1 MKNDSA
7 ERLRQLISEGGTY
20 RSLYVNHPDCIYILD
35 LQGQY
40 IDVNPSTERI
50 TGYTLKDLQQL
61 PKHSLFTSKTL
72 EVLETI
78 IENVLTNKA
87 SQTIEV
93 KYKHKQGHFI
103 EAQVTYVPIYDQ
115 EEIVGLFGIA
125 KDVTEQKKIEEVLQD
140 NQESSLK
147 DSDSKLKLIEQL
159 KSVSEQHTLLLNSVS
174 EGIYGINVDGSVN
187 FINPAGSEMLG
198 YLPEELVGHNGHSM
212 IHSIRPDGRH
222 FPAWECPIHRT
233 IRDGRSRYI
242 AEDIFW
248 RKGGSSFLV
257 SYHVNPVI
265 DKGIIRGAVVVFND
279 ITTERE
285 IMKAKES
292 AERLAQEKT
301 EFLTMMSHEIRTPM
315 NGMIGMIDLL
325 RDTELNEEQRG
336 FVDIL
341 HASSYSLLDILNSI
355 LDFSKMEAGQL
366 PIIPEWF
373 NLEKLME
380 NIIELFSPLASSKG
394 LVLQSEISADVPSM
408 VYADPLRVNQVLVNL
423 VGNALKFTET
433 GEVRLC
439 VNLAMAHVSTTMLE
453 FKVVDTGVGIAMD
466 KQDQLFKSFSQL
478 HPVITRKYGGT
489 GLGLAICKQLVELM
503 RGTIS
508 VESEEG
514 AGSTF
519 RIVLPFQTD
528 ETAEESKR

>member
-1 MKNDSA
+1 MKKDSA

-20 RSLYVNHPDCIYILD
+20 RSLYVNHPDCIYIMD

-40 IDVNPSTERI
+40 IDVNPSTEWI
-50 TGYTLKDLQQL
+50 TGYSLEELRQL
-61 PKHSLFTSKTL
+61 PKHSLFTPKTL
-72 EVLETI
+72 DVLEQI
-78 IENVLTNKA
+78 FESVLTNKA

-93 KYKHKQGHFI
+93 NYKHKHGHFI
-103 EAQVTYVPIYDQ
+103 EAQVTYVPILDG
-115 EEIVGLFGIA
+115 EEIVGVFGIA
-125 KDVTEQKKIEEVLQD
+125 RDVTELKKIEEILQD
-140 NQESSLK
+140 SEGAPSK
-147 DSDSKLKLIEQL
+147 DSNSKLQMIEQL

-174 EGIYGINVDGSVN
+174 EGIYGIGVDGMVN
-187 FINPAGSEMLG
+187 FINPAGAEMLG
-198 YLPEELVGHNGHSM
+198 YFPEDLVGRNGHSV

-222 FPAWECPIHRT
+222 FPEWECPIHRT
-233 IRDGRSRYI
+233 IRDGKSRYI

-265 DKGIIRGAVVVFND
+265 DKGIIQGAVVVFND

-292 AERLAQEKT
+292 AERIAQEKT

-325 RDTELNEEQRG
+325 RDTGLNEEQRG
-336 FVDIL
+336 YVDIL

-380 NIIELFSPLASSKG
+380 NINELFSPIASSKG
-394 LVLQSEISADVPSM
+394 LVLQLELGADVPTM

-433 GEVRLC
+433 GEVRLS
-439 VNLAMAHVSTTMLE
+439 VAQVGTHGPASTLE
-453 FKVVDTGVGIAMD
+453 FKVIDTGVGIALD

-503 RGTIS
+503 RGTIG

-514 AGSTF
+514 EGSTF
-519 RIVLPFQTD
+519 RVVLPFQTN
-528 ETAEESKR
+528 EAEEVAED